1 MVEPVSDVRLWG
13 VVALGLSFLV
23 LVVTVLW
30 AAWSSS
36 DSADPDDEARAL
48 LMAVETGVT
57 GASGALGAV
66 YAYTCHCHRAP
77 VLVTVP
83 AGELPRPRGWG
94 RV

>member
-1 MVEPVSDVRLWG
+1 MVEPVSDARLWG

-30 AAWSSS
+30 AASSS
-36 DSADPDDEARAL
+36 SVEPGDDARAL
-48 LMAVETGVT
+48 LIAAETGVT
-57 GASGALGAV
+57 GAPGPV

-83 AGELPRPRGWG
+83 AGELPRPRGWA